1 MTWLTKDLPGTG
13 GRYKVTPEDFQ
24 VEEIPLYDCAGSGEH
39 LYLWIEKAGLSTRGL
54 LQQLQRALHISERE
68 IGYAGLKDAN
78 ALTRQMISIPV
89 AKSAGLDKLVLHKAK
104 ILRARQHTNKLRL
117 GHLAGNR
124 FTITLRDTVPD
135 ADQRAQPILEQLLR
149 RGVPNFFG
157 EQRYGILGNSA
168 RLGQLLLQHNWPA
181 FCDELIG
188 DPARIRNRQWQ
199 AAAQAYQAGQLAE
212 ALDSLPARMTDER
225 SLLTMLVAGKT
236 PQQAVNK
243 LSKTLLRLLL
253 SAAQSYFFD
262 QLVQQRLHE
271 PERLLDGDIAFKH
284 VNGACFRV
292 PNAAA
297 EQPRSD
303 SFEISPTAP
312 LFGGKVMLAEGVPG
326 QRESELL
333 AGSGLTLADW
343 NLRPGLSMPGERKP
357 LRIPLYEMALEK
369 GPDQALILRFALPK
383 GSYATSVLR
392 EVTKTID

>member
-1 MTWLTKDLPGTG
+1 MTWLTEKLPGTG

-54 LQQLQRALHISERE
+54 LQQLQRALHVSERE

-89 AKSAGLDKLVLHKAK
+89 AKSAGLDNLALHKAK
-104 ILRARQHTNKLRL
+104 ILKTRQHTNKLRL

-124 FTITLRDTVPD
+124 FTITLRETVPN
-135 ADQRAQPILEQLLR
+135 AVQRAKPILEQLR
-149 RGVPNFFG
+149 HQGVPNFFG

-168 RLGQLLLQHNWPA
+168 RLGQLLLQHNWPM

-188 DPARIRNRQWQ
+188 DPARIQNRQWQ
-199 AAAQAYQAGQLAE
+199 AAARAYQAGNLAE
-212 ALDSLPARMTDER
+212 ALEYLPERMADER
-225 SLLTMLVAGKT
+225 SLLKTLAAGKT
-236 PQQAVNK
+236 PQLAVNR
-243 LSKTLLRLLL
+243 LPKTLLRLLL
-253 SAAQSYFFD
+253 SATQSYFFD
-262 QLVQQRLHE
+262 QLLQQRLHE
-271 PERLLDGDIAFKH
+271 PGRLIDGDIAFKH
-284 VNGACFRV
+284 LNGACFRV
-292 PNAAA
+292 ADSAA

-326 QRESELL
+326 QQETELL
-333 AGSGLTLADW
+333 ASSGLTLADW
-343 NLRPGLSMPGERKP
+343 NLGAGLSMPGERKP
-357 LRIPLYEMALEK
+357 LRVPLYDIAFEE
-369 GPDQALILRFALPK
+369 GPEQTLILHFALPK